1 MTLTTTNQRT
11 NIVLRDSPS
20 FWKNM
25 KFQST
30 IYRRNKKRLA
40 LNQTSSHHDGSMRSL
55 FTILGLTAGL
65 NSLIP
70 STGIDSHEETKK
82 TIESSSYIV
91 QPNGNGLLVSCVILG
106 GFATSLNRIQNMK
119 INSTRPAQA
128 TSSWADLFSVIAR
141 VRSSSSIQP
150 VRIHRNTVA
159 ISNVNSA
166 KIPVL
171 GTVAYVGHEAIYKSF
186 YGQ

>member
-1 MTLTTTNQRT
+1 
-11 NIVLRDSPS
+11 
-20 FWKNM
+20 
-25 KFQST
+25 
-30 IYRRNKKRLA
+30 
-40 LNQTSSHHDGSMRSL
+40 MRSL
-55 FTILGLTAGL
+55 FTTLGLTAGL

-70 STGIDSHEETKK
+70 STSIDSHEETKK

-106 GFATSLNRIQNMK
+106 GFAAASLNRIQNMK

-128 TSSWADLFSVIAR
+128 TSSWADLFSVISR
-141 VRSSSSIQP
+141 VRLSSSMQP

-159 ISNVNSA
+159 LSSVNSA